1 MSFVKFICNNNKEIE
16 LGKII
21 LKTSTMNLI
30 IAILLDF
37 QLFLD
42 EWMENTALKAANLMQ
57 FGPLV
62 SEKMLIQ

>member
-1 MSFVKFICNNNKEIE
+1 
-16 LGKII
+16 
-21 LKTSTMNLI
+21 MNLI

-62 SEKMLIQ
+62 SEKMIIQ